1 MVSSKATMK
10 FDKRVFSILHDYASD
25 SELIRHSRHA
35 CAITLKNNILG
46 VGMARYKTH
55 PLMAKYQDKS
65 ERVFLHAEIDAVVRV
80 INRYGSAIL
89 KDCDM
94 YILRLTKGGSLGMS
108 KPCDGCQKA
117 IDAFGIKNVYW
128 SKS

>member
-1 MVSSKATMK
+1 MANFSHRIFSTLSDVASS
-10 FDKRVFSILHDYASD
+10 SP
-25 SELIRHSRHA
+25 LIRHSRHA

-65 ERVFLHAEIDAVVRV
+65 ERVFLHAEIDAIVKV
-80 INRYGSAIL
+80 INKHGSEIL
-89 KDCDM
+89 KDSDM

-108 KPCDGCQKA
+108 KPCYGCQKA

-128 SKS
+128 S